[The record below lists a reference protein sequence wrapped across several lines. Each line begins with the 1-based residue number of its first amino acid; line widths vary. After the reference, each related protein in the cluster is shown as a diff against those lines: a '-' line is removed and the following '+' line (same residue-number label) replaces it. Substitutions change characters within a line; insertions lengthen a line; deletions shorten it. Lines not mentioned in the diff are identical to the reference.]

1 MSREYP
7 CVYHKNGLC
16 EKESEPGYINH
27 CVFGPCKDETPSNG
41 DRIRAMSDE
50 ELADA
55 IVKMACGIDPAESF
69 CQNKEECEDLMDAD
83 KEIPDEW
90 CRQCVL
96 AMLRQPA
103 EA

>member
-1 MSREYP
+1 MS
-7 CVYHKNGLC
+7 KLC
-16 EKESEPGYINH
+16 ENCAVEH
-27 CVFGPCKDETPSNG
+27 CA
-41 DRIRAMSDE
+41 DRNRGQVIFCSSHAAKKVQTHADQIRAMSDE

-69 CQNKEECEDLMDAD
+69 CQSKKECEDLMDAD
-83 KEIPDEW
+83 KEIPEEW

-103 EA
+103 EV